1 MPNVRNLQVSFSGGE
16 MSPEMFGR
24 IDDIK
29 VKTGLALCKNFIVK
43 PQGPIENRSGTSFV
57 NEVKNSLK
65 TVRLIPFTFST
76 TQTMV
81 LEFGDLYIR
90 FHTQGATLQYATPAA
105 YATTHAT
112 ATIAISKTATVT
124 MTIAT
129 PCVVSWAAHTLANGD
144 RVIFTT
150 TGALPSPLV
159 AGTTYYVINQAAGT
173 FQLAL
178 TSGGAAISTLGST
191 QSGTHT
197 AYTPTLVTL
206 TAHGLTANTRVG
218 FTTTG
223 ALPTGM
229 AANTPYY
236 VRNPSANAFEISS
249 TSGGNANQTSGTQ
262 SGTQTVGNIYLIG
275 ELARNGGVNYY
286 CTANAANIAPP
297 SASYWYALPSNLTYE
312 IPTTYAMADLADL
325 HFVQS
330 ADIITIVHPNYPPAE
345 LRRYGATNWQ
355 LIAASFNPTVL
366 APTGITVT
374 QAGSTA
380 TKYTYRYVVTAIADD
395 LISESEKSVEGSVA
409 SNLLETGCTVTIA
422 WNPVVGAARY
432 NVYKLQGGIYGYIGA
447 TTTLSIIDDNISP
460 DMSVTP
466 PIVNNDFVSAGNYP
480 GAVSYY
486 EQRRCFAGTTNDPQK
501 IWMTRSGTESNMS
514 YSLPTRDDD
523 RIEFR
528 VAAREANTIRHIV
541 PLTQLVLLTSSA
553 EWRITSVNSDAL
565 TPSSIS
571 VRPQSY
577 VGANNV
583 QPVIINNTM
592 LYGAARGGHVRELG
606 YSWQSQGF
614 ITNDLCLRSA
624 HLFDNENIVDM
635 AYSKAP
641 QPLIWMVSSSGKLLG
656 LTYVPEQQIA
666 AWHQHETDGAYESC
680 TVVAEGDEDVLY
692 VVVKRTING
701 VTKRYIERLESRH
714 YDDPVDAFFVDS
726 GLTYDGR
733 NTSATTMTISGGT
746 TWIPSQTL
754 TVTSST
760 PQFVYPGTT
769 DVGDVIQITDT
780 DGTEYRFTV
789 ATTTST
795 TVATGRFD
803 KTIPVSLRN
812 SARTNWSFD
821 RFIISGLSHLEGKVV
836 NILADAA
843 VHPQRTVVGGSIT
856 LDRPVSVAN
865 IGLPIVADAQT
876 MPASMQIDNGM
887 AQGRYKNINKAWLRV
902 FQSSGV
908 FIGPDA
914 NNLKESKQRTTEPYG
929 SPPALKSQ
937 EIMVMTTPSWTDNG
951 QVYIRQV
958 DPLPLTVVGLTLEV
972 AIGG

>member
-24 IDDIK
+24 IDDVK

-43 PQGPIENRSGTSFV
+43 PQGPIENRPGTSFV
-57 NEVKNSLK
+57 NEVKDSLK
-65 TVRLIPFTFST
+65 NVRLIPFTFST

-81 LEFGDLYIR
+81 LEFGDQYIR
-90 FHTQGATLQYATPAA
+90 FHTQGATLQYSTPAA
-105 YATTHAT
+105 YTTTHAT

-124 MTIAT
+124 MTIAN
-129 PCVVSWAAHTLANGD
+129 PCVVTWTGHTLVNGD
-144 RVIFTT
+144 RVILTT
-150 TGALPSPLV
+150 TGALAAPLV
-159 AGTTYYVINQAAGT
+159 ANQTYYVVGVAANV
-173 FQLAL
+173 FNLAL
-178 TSGGAAISTLGST
+178 TSGGAAISTLGGT

-206 TAHGLTANTRVG
+206 TAHGLAANTRVG

-249 TSGGNANQTSGTQ
+249 TSGGFANQTSGTQ
-262 SGTQTVGNIYLIG
+262 SGTQTVGNIYVVG
-275 ELARNGGVNYY
+275 ELVRQSSVNYY
-286 CTANAANIAPP
+286 CTANICNVAPP
-297 SASYWYALPSNLTYE
+297 NASYWYALPSDGTYE
-312 IPTTYAMADLADL
+312 IPTPFVMADLADL
-325 HFVQS
+325 HYVQS
-330 ADIITIVHPNYPPAE
+330 ADIITIVHPNYAPRE

-355 LIAASFNPTVL
+355 ITTASFNPTLL
-366 APTGITVT
+366 APTGVVAT

-380 TKYTYRYVVTAIADD
+380 VKYTYRYVVTAIADD
-395 LISESEKSVEGSVA
+395 LISESEKSTEVSIG
-409 SNLLETGCTVTIA
+409 SNLLETGCTVTIT
-422 WNPVVGAARY
+422 WSPVVGAARY

-447 TTTLSIIDDNISP
+447 TSSLSIIDDNISP

-486 EQRRCFAGTTNDPQK
+486 EQRRCFAGTINDPQK
-501 IWMTRSGTESNMS
+501 IWMTKSGTESNMS

-666 AWHQHETDGAYESC
+666 AWHQHETDGTFETC

-701 VTKRYIERLESRH
+701 VTKRYVERLESRH
-714 YDDPVDAFFVDS
+714 YDDPVDAFFVDC

-733 NTSATTMTISGGT
+733 NTSSTTMTISGGT
-746 TWIPSQTL
+746 TWSPAETL
-754 TVTSST
+754 TITSST
-760 PQFVYPGTT
+760 AKFVYPGSS
-769 DVGDVIQITDT
+769 DYGDVIQITDT
-780 DGTEYRFTV
+780 DGTEYRLTIVGTSSSTV
-789 ATTTST
+789 ATART
-795 TVATGRFD
+795 D
-803 KTIPVSLRN
+803 KTIPVGLRN
-812 SARTNWSFD
+812 SARTNWSFE
-821 RFIISGLSHLEGKVV
+821 RYIISGLGHLEGKVV
-836 NILADAA
+836 NILGDAA
-843 VHPQRTVVGGSIT
+843 VHPQRTVVGGAVT
-856 LDRPVSVAN
+856 LDRPLAVIN
-865 IGLPIVADAQT
+865 IGLPITADAQT

-902 FQSSGV
+902 FQSSGI
-908 FIGPDA
+908 FIGPDV

-929 SPPALKSQ
+929 SPPGLKSQ
-937 EIMVMTTPSWTDNG
+937 EIMVMTTPSWTDSG